1 MEPIRRA
8 AVIKAAQECLAEY
21 GYENTTMQAIAQRAN
36 CSTGTVNHYF
46 KNKEDVL
53 VSAMRTAS
61 RLVGARM
68 RQVLEETTNP
78 WRRLD
83 RLIALSLP
91 DSAEDR
97 QEWYISLTFWVK
109 AINNPN
115 LRHLNEVRFGS
126 WFKLLKSIV
135 EDGIRMGSFRAL
147 DPDLATLSLIGI
159 IDGLGVHAALGNEN
173 VTIERMRL
181 AGSYSIR
188 ALLARDDLIVI
199 NSA

>member
-1 MEPIRRA
+1 MPKLGMEPIRRA

-53 VSAMRTAS
+53 ISAMRSAS
-61 RLVGARM
+61 RSVGERM
-68 RQVLEETTNP
+68 RQVMEETANP

-83 RLIALSLP
+83 KIIALSLP
-91 DSAEDR
+91 DSEDDR
-97 QEWYISLTFWVK
+97 REWYISLTFWVK
-109 AINNPN
+109 AINNPR

-126 WFKLLKSIV
+126 WFELIRSII
-135 EDGIRMGSFRAL
+135 EDGIRSGTFRSL
-147 DPDLATLSLIGI
+147 DPDMATLSLIGI

-173 VTIERMRL
+173 VTIEKMRL

-188 ALLARDDLIVI
+188 ALLAR
-199 NSA
+199 